1 MFGHDVMTGGVVV
14 GVVRTAGVVAVATVV
29 VVEGSITFSR
39 LILFIVITGTVE
51 CI

>member
-1 MFGHDVMTGGVVV
+1 MFGHDVVTEGVVV
-14 GVVRTAGVVAVATVV
+14 GVVRTVGVVVG
-29 VVEGSITFSR
+29 GSITFSR